1 MAPDG
6 LWTVTRQDGLQTFE
20 LGRLQS
26 TTISCRLAAP
36 VALIDPHFYF
46 RAMMR
51 SRVGLI
57 LGAGVAASALPC
69 QTPTQRLQVEE
80 APNHSASATRS
91 TDALD
96 RARSLI
102 GRGDYE
108 QARRLA
114 EEARGFRIVISL
126 DERVLWVLRDSDT
139 IRTASVGVASGLT
152 LRVAGRQWTF
162 RTPRGRHTVL
172 GSRVAPVWTP
182 PDWAYAE
189 TADRYN
195 LALAWLSPGKPVP
208 LRDGRYLT
216 VQGGAVGL
224 VNRDGVF
231 VALPRDEHIVFESTL
246 YVPPIG
252 TINRRV
258 KGQLGPYALDLGNS
272 YLLHGG
278 ASSDSVGLAPT
289 HGCIRLSDND
299 LEWLYRHIEKGTPV
313 YIY

>member
-1 MAPDG
+1 MSLD
-6 LWTVTRQDGLQTFE
+6 
-20 LGRLQS
+20 
-26 TTISCRLAAP
+26 
-36 VALIDPHFYF
+36 FYVG
-46 RAMMR
+46 AMMR
-51 SRVGLI
+51 SLVVLI
-57 LGAGVAASALPC
+57 LAVGVAVSALPC

-80 APNHSASATRS
+80 APNRSTATTRS
-91 TDALD
+91 ADSLD
-96 RARSLI
+96 DTRSRI

-114 EEARGFRIVISL
+114 EDARGFRIVISL
-126 DERVLWVLRDSDT
+126 DDRALWVLRDNDT
-139 IRTASVGVASGLT
+139 IRTARVGVASGLT

-162 RTPRGRHTVL
+162 RTPRGKHTVI
-172 GSRVAPVWTP
+172 GSKVAPVWSP

-195 LALAWLSPGKPVP
+195 LALAWLSPGKPVQ

-216 VQGGAVGL
+216 IQGGAVGL
-224 VNRDGVF
+224 LNRDGVF
-231 VALPRDEHIVFESTL
+231 RALPRDEHIVFDATL
-246 YVPPIG
+246 YVPPHG

-278 ASSDSVGLAPT
+278 APSDSAGLEPT
-289 HGCIRLSDND
+289 HGCIRLSDHD
-299 LEWLYRHIEKGTPV
+299 LEWLYRHVEKGTAV